1 MPSVDF
7 NAYEHR
13 WLQWSPYW
21 KMAGVYVVKGT
32 IPGWFGGEY
41 AYVGL
46 SRNIAKRLEWHR
58 VEATAG
64 SHTNEDLQRLI
75 QKAGTTL
82 SFSVIW
88 ICRRDWNRGG
98 NYECTLA
105 ERHAIANYT
114 IQTGIP
120 LLNRTPGGELGER
133 GIKATPVVAIHT
145 DGTRRNFRS
154 IAACA
159 TYLNSSS
166 EQVKRAAIS
175 QKRLRRHSIQ
185 ITDPDF
191 VVRQQIKQAW
201 QDSSHTDD
209 ILIDWGKLRR
219 NPWFIVILAFLL
231 TLFKMC

>member
-1 MPSVDF
+1 MVLARQPPRIKGDLGDDGGAVRLNGVESV
-7 NAYEHR
+7 
-13 WLQWSPYW
+13 L
-21 KMAGVYVVKGT
+21 GVLVQDIEK
-32 IPGWFGGEY
+32 
-41 AYVGL
+41 
-46 SRNIAKRLEWHR
+46 N
-58 VEATAG
+58 
-64 SHTNEDLQRLI
+64 TNEDLQRLI

-120 LLNRTPGGELGER
+120 LLNRTVGGELGER
-133 GIKATPVVAIHT
+133 GIKATPVVATHT

-154 IAACA
+154 ISACA
-159 TYLNSSS
+159 TYLNSTS

-191 VVRQQIKQAW
+191 VVHQQIKQAW
-201 QDSSHTDD
+201 QDSSHTND
-209 ILIDWGKLRR
+209 ILIDWGKLWM

-231 TLFKMC
+231 MLFKMY